1 MSLTDGDIWL
11 SALTAKTFTELNE
24 MLSRILNDKDRSR
37 LVREAIRMSK
47 SEFVLCEWESE
58 KMEELVREESR
69 RIDHEDGFNEGIAK
83 GVEQGIEQGIEQTT
97 IYNIPIDVD
106 TIRRRE
112 PIKWTYLEGIKSL
125 IVDTKWVF

>member
-11 SALTAKTFTELNE
+11 AALTAKTFTELNE

-47 SEFVLCEWESE
+47 SNFVLSEWESE

-83 GVEQGIEQGIEQTT
+83 GVEQGIE
-97 IYNIPIDVD
+97 YNIPIDVD

>member
-11 SALTAKTFTELNE
+11 AALTAKTFTELNE

-69 RIDHEDGFNEGIAK
+69 RIDHEDGFNEGI
-83 GVEQGIEQGIEQTT
+83 EQKT
-97 IYNIPIDVD
+97 IDV
-106 TIRRRE
+106 
-112 PIKWTYLEGIKSL
+112 IKSML
-125 IVDTKWVF
+125 SNNLDLEIISNVTGKTKEEIEKIKSDMSSVDEN

>member
-1 MSLTDGDIWL
+1 MTFIFRKSLWL

-37 LVREAIRMSK
+37 LVREAIRMSRSK
-47 SEFVLCEWESE
+47 FVLSEWESE

-69 RIDHEDGFNEGIAK
+69 RIDHEDGFNEGI
-83 GVEQGIEQGIEQTT
+83 EQGIEQKT

>member
-47 SEFVLCEWESE
+47 SNFVLSEWESE

-69 RIDHEDGFNEGIAK
+69 RIDHEDGFNEGI
-83 GVEQGIEQGIEQTT
+83 EQGIEQKT
-97 IYNIPIDVD
+97 IDV
-106 TIRRRE
+106 
-112 PIKWTYLEGIKSL
+112 IKSML
-125 IVDTKWVF
+125 SNNLDLEIISNVTGKTKEEIEKIKSDMYSVDKN